1 MSSLTL
7 PRENCLEEP
16 KTVSFGFK
24 FVTSLDELDELFR
37 IPLTQVER
45 RLHKIALSLV
55 TAFPI
60 VVLVMIQRFGD
71 ATCNGERELA
81 QRIHKNVDSFLYYP
95 LNVTRVG

>member
-45 RLHKIALSLV
+45 RLHKIAL
-55 TAFPI
+55 
-60 VVLVMIQRFGD
+60 
-71 ATCNGERELA
+71 ELA
-81 QRIHKNVDSFLYYP
+81 DLQRYTSGRTDLPIRNLRFTLFEVAYYCLP
-95 LNVTRVG
+95 DCRIGDDPEVW